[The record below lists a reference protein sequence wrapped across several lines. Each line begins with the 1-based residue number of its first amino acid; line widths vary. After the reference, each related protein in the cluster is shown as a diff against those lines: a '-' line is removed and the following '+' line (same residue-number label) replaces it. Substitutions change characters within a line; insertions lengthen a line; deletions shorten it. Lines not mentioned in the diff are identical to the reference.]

1 MATTTRSEM
10 KLPLDGISGLSK
22 PHRGGDMTWLL
33 IWRGV
38 VAVSATVL
46 MINSW
51 IVFLETTRG
60 ATIAAPR
67 AEDRDR

>member
-1 MATTTRSEM
+1 
-10 KLPLDGISGLSK
+10 
-22 PHRGGDMTWLL
+22 MTWLL